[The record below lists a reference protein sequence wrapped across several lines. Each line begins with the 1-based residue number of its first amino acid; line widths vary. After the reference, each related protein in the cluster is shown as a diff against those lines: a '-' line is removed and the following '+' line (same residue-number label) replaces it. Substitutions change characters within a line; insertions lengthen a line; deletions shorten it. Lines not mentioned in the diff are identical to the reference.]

1 MFFEQKHCAYCLGED
16 IFKVPSVE
24 YTSKKDDKGTVR
36 TGKVVDEYIRDV
48 KEEIKAEKKSLRSEE
63 L

>member
-1 MFFEQKHCAYCLGED
+1 MFFEQKQCTHCFSED

-24 YTSKKDDKGTVR
+24 YTSKKETDGPHR
-36 TGKVVDEYIRDV
+36 IGKVVDEYIKDV
-48 KEEIKAEKKSLRSEE
+48 KEEIKLEKKSLSSEE